1 MTTAFDLRPHVTFY
15 TPSGAVIVAVDPAT
29 FLGGSVLIPGLGAV
43 PYDINIFPFQ
53 MVLHLPAYGDVP
65 ISLSPSGGGSST
77 TVTIPGI
84 GTVPYAVTIGPPD
97 IPLEQ
102 QANAVQA
109 YLGAGMATVLPM
121 LLIGGAAWLLLRRR

>member
-15 TPSGAVIVAVDPAT
+15 TPSGAVIVAVDPASV
-29 FLGGSVLIPGLGAV
+29 LGGSVLIPGLGAV
-43 PYDINIFPFQ
+43 PYDITIAPFQ

-65 ISLSPSGGGSST
+65 ISLSGGGDGSN